1 MPTDT
6 YIDGDPADISR
17 VGHLIRCHL
26 AAALAAAGDN
36 AEEARRIADDAWE
49 GEASDRYLREASW
62 IVRVVDEFHARTL
75 SAADDFDTLSVALAS
90 ALADMSDIRDRAAS
104 AGLPVV
110 CNTIG
115 DPGPYSD
122 ESLLRIYDELADAAT
137 DVHRRWARDIAGVT
151 HRWTSAAWAAL
162 FTTTT
167 GFDYLTGELAQRV
180 DQLAQRASMCLEHS
194 VRSMQAVLDLAP
206 GTPYDEVR
214 RLFGQAKASTD
225 DFAST
230 IAKRGALAPIPTRL
244 AVGTGAVGLLAGAGI
259 DYFAGEPLE
268 QAVVSNSAGLAAS
281 IAAGAIAGSAFPGLG
296 TLGGALAG
304 TAVGIFAS
312 GSVDHLY
319 EDSSATFLSTLDAG
333 VSELNEAKDALA
345 DLGGAVREVLV
356 REVLSDGN

>member
-1 MPTDT
+1 MPIDT
-6 YIDGDPADISR
+6 YIDGDPAEISR
-17 VGHLIRCHL
+17 VGDLIRHNL
-26 AAALAAAGDN
+26 AAAVAALGDDV
-36 AEEARRIADDAWE
+36 AAARRIADDAWD
-49 GEASDRYLREASW
+49 GEASDRYLREASRV
-62 IVRVVDEFHARTL
+62 VRVVDEFHARTL

-122 ESLLRIYDELADAAT
+122 ESLLRIYDALEDAAT

-180 DQLAQRASMCLEHS
+180 DRLAQRASMCLEHS
-194 VRSMQAVLDLAP
+194 VRSIQAVLDLAP

-225 DFAST
+225 DLAST
-230 IAKRGALAPIPTRL
+230 IAKRGDLAPIPTGL

-281 IAAGAIAGSAFPGLG
+281 IAAGAFLGSALPGAG
-296 TLGGALAG
+296 TLFGALAG
-304 TAVGIFAS
+304 TAVGIVTA
-312 GSVDHLY
+312 GSVDHVY
-319 EDSSATFLSTLDAG
+319 EDSSATILSTLDAG
-333 VSELNEAKDALA
+333 RREAVEAIDALV
-345 DLGGAVREVLV
+345 DLGRAVRGGLT
-356 REVLSDGN
+356 DGT

>member
-1 MPTDT
+1 MPIDT

-49 GEASDRYLREASW
+49 GEASDRYLREASR

-167 GFDYLTGELAQRV
+167 GFDYLTAELSRHV
-180 DQLAQRASMCLEHS
+180 DQLDKRATAFLHHS
-194 VRSMQAVLDLAP
+194 TRSMQAVIDLAP

-225 DFAST
+225 DLAAT
-230 IAKRGALAPIPTRL
+230 LAKHTNLAPIPTRL
-244 AVGTGAVGLLAGAGI
+244 AVGTGALGLVAGAGI

-281 IAAGAIAGSAFPGLG
+281 IAAGAILGSTFPVAG
-296 TLGGALAG
+296 TLTGALAG
-304 TAVGIFAS
+304 TAVGIMTA

-319 EDSSATFLSTLDAG
+319 EDSSATILSTLDAG
-333 VSELNEAKDALA
+333 LREAREAIDALG
-345 DLGGAVREVLV
+345 DLGRAVRGGLT
-356 REVLSDGN
+356 DGN